1 MVVGANGVNG
11 THVQCLVEVLAKRKP
26 VYVIV
31 QRRNTV
37 VINVRWMDQR
47 TQNLKDVTKIH
58 AQVSQLTM

>member
-11 THVQCLVEVLAKRKP
+11 MNVQYLVEVLTKRDP

-31 QRRNTV
+31 RHRNLMEM
-37 VINVRWMDQR
+37 NVRLMDQR

-58 AQVSQLTM
+58 AQVS